1 MASQIRQTVVRVT
14 ELHRRLGQ
22 IIRRVVLSNEHFV
35 IEKGGLPVVVLLS
48 MSEYEQL
55 IKDRKL
61 AEFERFARALGEEA
75 ERQGLTEEQLMAE
88 LEEDKK
94 ATYREMYGEIPE

>member
-1 MASQIRQTVVRVT
+1 MASQIRRTVIRVT

-22 IIRRVVLSNEHFV
+22 IIRRVALSDEHFV

-48 MSEYEQL
+48 MPEYERL
-55 IKDRKL
+55 VRDRKL
-61 AEFERFARALGEEA
+61 VEFERFARAVGEEA

-94 ATYREMYGEIPE
+94 AAYQEMYGEIPE